1 MTTRQPGQSGHGAAE
16 RFIAGEDRL
25 SALLRDLPRFDAP
38 ASLAS
43 AVTTAARAVQA
54 RMAAEAER
62 DAVRASAPPPTFTA
76 PPTLSG
82 SVLREAARL
91 QAAQAAR
98 RDVVFD
104 QVLQGKPAGD
114 VLGAPV
120 SAPTEAWLQ
129 TQAAQHRDGAASAAA
144 VALPPAARA
153 TAVSRWWRSL
163 GVAAI
168 AFAVAG
174 LATRIVLSQLD
185 DGTPTTA
192 SLSSNVVIADNAG
205 PATREGP
212 ALASAPSSS
221 AAPAIGAPP
230 PAAAQHTQ
238 TAEAPPA
245 AAPERAAPHAAPVR
259 RPTTPSPTA
268 RKEHAP
274 APAPDPAPAFAP
286 LPAPAAAA
294 AESMPPAPAA
304 PAAPAILAAPPPM
317 ASAQVQT
324 DVAPAPPSAA
334 APAPAPGGGAEARA
348 RRVPQSAY
356 MAAPAPAL
364 AESHAASTA
373 TAKAAVPEARKAA
386 TVTLEDDPAS
396 VAMQWRPGNG
406 LHVWSAEPDN
416 AAVRDWVARLWAAMP
431 ADVRP
436 VAPYDIQRDDAL
448 ARGQLRIE
456 PGADP
461 PGVK

>member
-1 MTTRQPGQSGHGAAE
+1 MTTRQSGNPGHDAAE

-25 SALLRDLPRFDAP
+25 SALLRDVPRFEAP

-43 AVTTAARAVQA
+43 AVATAARAVQA

-62 DAVRASAPPPTFTA
+62 DAVRTSAPPPTFGA
-76 PPTLSG
+76 PPTLSD

-104 QVLQGKPAGD
+104 QVLRGKPADD

-120 SAPTEAWLQ
+120 SAPTEAWLR
-129 TQAAQHRDGAASAAA
+129 TQAAQHRDGAASTAA
-144 VALPPAARA
+144 VAPPPARRA

-163 GVAAI
+163 GVAAT

-185 DGTPTTA
+185 DGTPMTA
-192 SLSSNVVIADNAG
+192 SLSSNVVIADDAG
-205 PATREGP
+205 PATRDEPG
-212 ALASAPSSS
+212 LASAPASG
-221 AAPAIGAPP
+221 AAPAMAA
-230 PAAAQHTQ
+230 PAAEDAQDVQ
-238 TAEAPPA
+238 TSA
-245 AAPERAAPHAAPVR
+245 AAPERAAPQAAPVH
-259 RPTTPSPTA
+259 RPTTPSLTA
-268 RKEHAP
+268 RKAHAP
-274 APAPDPAPAFAP
+274 ST
-286 LPAPAAAA
+286 APAAAT
-294 AESMPPAPAA
+294 AESTPAAPAA

-317 ASAQVQT
+317 ASAQAPT
-324 DVAPAPPSAA
+324 DA
-334 APAPAPGGGAEARA
+334 APAPAPAPGVGAEARA

-356 MAAPAPAL
+356 MAAPAPAP
-364 AESHAASTA
+364 AESPAASKA
-373 TAKAAVPEARKAA
+373 TGQAAVPEARKSA

-396 VAMQWRPGNG
+396 VAMQWRPGKG

-431 ADVRP
+431 ADARP
-436 VAPYDIQRDDAL
+436 VAPYGIQRDDAL

-456 PGADP
+456 QGTEP
-461 PGVK
+461 PGVN